1 MKPDIIATVAAIT
14 VICYLIGMGCKAYG
28 RLDKWIPV
36 VVGACGAI
44 LGVVGLYTIK
54 EFPAHDVLNA
64 LAVGIASGLAST
76 GVNQV
81 VKQLTQGNQVAID
94 YSDDKYWDDEDD
106 THEDDE
112 HENE

>member
-28 RLDKWIPV
+28 KIDKWIPII
-36 VVGACGAI
+36 VGAAGAA
-44 LGVVGLYTIK
+44 LGVVGMYTIK
-54 EFPAHDVLNA
+54 DFPANDVLNA

-81 VKQLTQGNQVAID
+81 VKQLSQQEVPPID
-94 YSDDKYWDDEDD
+94 YSDDKYWDDEEVKN
-106 THEDDE
+106 EDE
-112 HENE
+112 

>member
-28 RLDKWIPV
+28 KIDKWIPII
-36 VVGACGAI
+36 VGAAGAV
-44 LGVVGLYTIK
+44 LGVVGMYTIK
-54 EFPAHDVLNA
+54 EFPASDVLNA

-81 VKQLTQGNQVAID
+81 VKQLSQVTEPEPDIID
-94 YSDDKYWDDEDD
+94 PE
-106 THEDDE
+106 EDDE
-112 HENE
+112 E